1 MTRKEGKVQRMAVTL
16 VRGGRFLSRLTLL
29 SVLLGT
35 GAMASD
41 LNVFHADSLAGPM
54 RALKKAFEAKHAGV
68 TLNLT
73 SGVSRDLARRIL
85 NGDACDVFAPSSPAV
100 IDQDLLNQ
108 KLAGSDKDA
117 ATWYVVF
124 SANEMV
130 VITTKGNPLGIRQV
144 SDLAGPQVKFVRVT
158 GEKDLATGR
167 TIEFL
172 RRSAAQEGKP
182 DLAQKIVDS
191 ALVDPA
197 KPTTVPDTVNT
208 VKEGRANAGV
218 VYYSAAVA
226 ARNDVDIVRFSDSV
240 NMSEAIRNAATVPGT
255 ARNAKEATEFVGFL
269 LSPEAQS
276 ILKET
281 GQPPV
286 VPAIRKGAVPA
297 ALN

>member
-54 RALKKAFEAKHAGV
+54 RALKKAFEAKHSGV

-130 VITTKGNPLGIRQV
+130 VITAKGNPLGIRQV

-197 KPTTVPDTVNT
+197 KPTTVPDTVNA

-226 ARNDVDIVRFSDSV
+226 ARNDVDIVRFPDSV